1 MRHPWPRGHIASRIT
16 SRRWTRYEKVQGPL
30 YDNLGSIHNDNNDQ
44 TKMAATVRR
53 ETSWRRRW
61 KPDLNSQPWKPFS
74 ISGKSFL
81 VKSMFVEMDC
91 SYEFCLWD
99 SSTFWYEKVEH
110 DNFKR
115 RAKVSNNCKLL
126 DFS

>member
-1 MRHPWPRGHIASRIT
+1 
-16 SRRWTRYEKVQGPL
+16 
-30 YDNLGSIHNDNNDQ
+30 
-44 TKMAATVRR
+44 MAAPVRK

-61 KPDLNSQPWKPFS
+61 KPDLNCQPWRPFS
-74 ISGKSFL
+74 ISDKKFL

-110 DNFKR
+110 DSFKR
-115 RAKVSNNCKLL
+115 RAKVSKKLL
-126 DFS
+126 VVFIARFLIEMRFDEREGRLRDFCKCLILCHFNSFLLYRRAYFKDNFLV